1 MGTVCR
7 VILSTEDYTMAV
19 RAISLLLAL
28 ASVTSAQVDL
38 QALCPAYPICDNAL
52 IAAYTAAAAQPA
64 PAGAPQPRV
73 AASPELPCPNYPFCD
88 VNHAALAQGVPC
100 ANFPNCDVNHV
111 ALAQR
116 AGRRRRDLWYP

>member
-1 MGTVCR
+1 MG
-7 VILSTEDYTMAV
+7 V

-28 ASVTSAQVDL
+28 ASVTSAQIDL

-52 IAAYTAAAAQPA
+52 IAAYTAAA
-64 PAGAPQPRV
+64 
-73 AASPELPCPNYPFCD
+73 SPELPCPNYPYCD

-116 AGRRRRDLWYP
+116 AGRRRRDLWYPGM

>member
-7 VILSTEDYTMAV
+7 VILSTEDCTMAV

-28 ASVTSAQVDL
+28 ASVTSAQIDL

-52 IAAYTAAAAQPA
+52 IAAYTAAAAAQPA

-73 AASPELPCPNYPFCD
+73 AASQELPCPNYPFCD
-88 VNHAALAQGVPC
+88 VNHAALAQGTLD
-100 ANFPNCDVNHV
+100 AF
-111 ALAQR
+111 AQTITYTNNITQ
-116 AGRRRRDLWYP
+116 LTLNQ